1 MQAES
6 KIRGTTQMSL
16 DEAQKI
22 LDVHPNASLA
32 EIRKVRSFSVLSFC
46 AGNNHPICFS
56 CHTPCNVHDAL
67 QIVCYHL
74 RQSFAVPRSACF
86 ALA

>member
-1 MQAES
+1 MIIESRRDIVTIYICSLSADGQRAGVQAES

-32 EIRKVRSFSVLSFC
+32 EIRKVRERF
-46 AGNNHPICFS
+46 
-56 CHTPCNVHDAL
+56 
-67 QIVCYHL
+67 
-74 RQSFAVPRSACF
+74 
-86 ALA
+86 